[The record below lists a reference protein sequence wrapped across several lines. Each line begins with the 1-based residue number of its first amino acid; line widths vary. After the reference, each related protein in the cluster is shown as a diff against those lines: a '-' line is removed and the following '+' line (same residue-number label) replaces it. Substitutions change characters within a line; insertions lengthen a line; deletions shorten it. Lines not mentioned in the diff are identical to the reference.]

1 MILTHDDYI
10 ARVSYEEGD
19 ELMHGVTVNT
29 RSVLHFAGKTV
40 EELKQAF
47 ADTIADYRD
56 FCARKGVDAGEA
68 LFRHSV
74 AAAVAGTARE
84 NRRRSHEGGR
94 KSQSVHRRETG
105 RSSL

>member
-1 MILTHDDYI
+1 MILTHDGYI
-10 ARVSYEEGD
+10 AQVSYEEGD

-56 FCARKGVDAGEA
+56 FCKTKGVEPEKPYSGTLSLRLPPELHKKIALEA
-68 LFRHSV
+68 MKSGKSINQFIAEKLV
-74 AAAVAGTARE
+74 EAV
-84 NRRRSHEGGR
+84 
-94 KSQSVHRRETG
+94 
-105 RSSL
+105 